1 MTAVYWVLQHGSD
14 VPASDEWLSASE
26 REVLARLWAPRRV
39 RDWRLGRWTAK
50 RALARAGGAG
60 LSESDTAA
68 WACIS
73 IRTRETGLPYAVVDE
88 SEMEWVISLS
98 HSGDCGLC
106 AVVQR
111 PAVVGCD
118 IETVGRRGEEFVV
131 DWFTAAERALVE
143 SIDAAEQRSRLVTLV
158 WSAKESALKALG
170 VGLRLDTREVE
181 VEVGAAAPGT
191 PPQASLP
198 GGGRGSGL
206 EWSRLV
212 VRAPGRSLHGW
223 WRTQEDRVMTIV
235 ADPAPAL
242 PVAVLGASL

>member
-50 RALARAGGAG
+50 RALVRAGGAG

-73 IRTRETGLPYAVVDE
+73 IRTRETGLPYAVVGE

-98 HSGDCGLC
+98 HSGDCGLG

-181 VEVGAAAPGT
+181 VEVGGPSSSKGEHRT
-191 PPQASLP
+191 TV
-198 GGGRGSGL
+198 
-206 EWSRLV
+206 EWSRLA

-223 WRTQEDRVMTIV
+223 WRTQEDRVMTVV
-235 ADPAPAL
+235 ASPAPAT
-242 PVAVLGASL
+242 PVDLLA

>member
-1 MTAVYWVLQHGSD
+1 MTAVYWALQHGSD

-26 REVLARLWAPRRV
+26 REVLARLWAPKRV

-50 RALARAGGAG
+50 RALVRAGSAG

-68 WACIS
+68 WTCIS
-73 IRTRETGLPYAVVDE
+73 IRTRETGLPYAVVGE
-88 SEMEWVISLS
+88 SEAEWVISLS

-106 AVVQR
+106 AVVQW

-170 VGLRLDTREVE
+170 VGLRLDTREVD
-181 VEVGAAAPGT
+181 VEVGA
-191 PPQASLP
+191 
-198 GGGRGSGL
+198 GRGGL
-206 EWSRLV
+206 TPDAGHRTNMEWSRLV
-212 VRAPGRSLHGW
+212 VRAPGRGLHGW
-223 WRTQEDRVMTIV
+223 WRTEEDRVMTIV

-242 PVAVLGASL
+242 PVALLGEPL